1 MDDYLTIQE
10 VAILYA
16 VTERTVRNWIYEGKL
31 EARRVGGRVIRIESR
46 SLDSLSE
53 PVQFQGY
60 RSRRTGN
67 SNQSFMFHRF
77 SWH

>member
-10 VAILYA
+10 VAQLYA

-46 SLDSLSE
+46 SLDFLSE
-53 PVQFQGY
+53 PVQYQGY
-60 RSRRTGN
+60 INRNNRRGN
-67 SNQSFMFHRF
+67 QPLLFHSFR
-77 SWH
+77 WN

>member
-10 VAILYA
+10 VAQLYA

-31 EARRVGGRVIRIESR
+31 EAHRIGGRVIRIEPR
-46 SLDSLSE
+46 SLDTLSE

-60 RSRRTGN
+60 RSRRSGPSSGT
-67 SNQSFMFHRF
+67 FLFHSF
-77 SWH
+77 SWN

>member
-10 VAILYA
+10 VAQLYA
-16 VTERTVRNWIYEGKL
+16 VSERTVRNWIYEGKL

-46 SLDSLSE
+46 SLDSLTE

-60 RSRRTGN
+60 RSRTAGN
-67 SNQSFMFHRF
+67 SNQSFHFHRF
-77 SWH
+77 SW

>member
-10 VAILYA
+10 VAQLYA
-16 VTERTVRNWIYEGKL
+16 VSERTVRNWIYEGKL

-46 SLDSLSE
+46 SLDALTE

-60 RSRRTGN
+60 RGRRTGT
-67 SNQSFMFHRF
+67 SNQAFLFHRF
-77 SWH
+77 TW